1 MDREEAFDLVK
12 KYIKNKNLIK
22 HCLAVEAI
30 IKGIAKELNKVKS
43 RSKDKKLF
51 DEKKWAIAGLVH
63 DIDYE
68 STAKDPK
75 NHSLVGAEILK
86 KNNFEKDIIYAVK
99 AHNSIHNLPLQSKL
113 DIALFAADPLS
124 GLIVASALIKPEKKI
139 KAINSQFVLNRF
151 KEKSFARSADRNQ
164 ILACER
170 IGFTLKEFIEIALTS
185 MQEIDK
191 DLGL

>member
-1 MDREEAFDLVK
+1 MDREKAFDLVK

-22 HCLAVEAI
+22 HSLAVEAI
-30 IKGIAKELNKVKS
+30 MKEIAKELNNVKS
-43 RSKDKKLF
+43 KSKGKKLC

-75 NHSLVGAEILK
+75 NHSLIGAEILK
-86 KNNFEKDIIYAVK
+86 KNNFEEDIIYAVK
-99 AHNSIHNLPLQSKL
+99 VHNQIHNLPLQSKL

-124 GLIVASALIKPEKKI
+124 GLIVASVLINPEKKI
-139 KAINSQFVLNRF
+139 KEIDSQFVLNRF
-151 KEKSFARSADRNQ
+151 KEKSFARGADRNQ

-170 IGFTLKEFIEIALTS
+170 IGFTLKEFIEIALIS
-185 MQEIDK
+185 MQKIDK

>member
-1 MDREEAFDLVK
+1 MDREKAFDLVK
-12 KYIKNKNLIK
+12 KYLKNKNLIK

-30 IKGIAKELNKVKS
+30 MKGIAKELNKVKS
-43 RSKDKKLF
+43 RSEDKKLF

-68 STAKDPK
+68 STAKDPQ
-75 NHSLVGAEILK
+75 NHSLIGAEILK
-86 KNNFEKDIIYAVK
+86 KNNFEEDIIYAVK

-139 KAINSQFVLNRF
+139 KAIDTQFVLNRF
-151 KEKSFARSADRNQ
+151 KEKSFAKGADRNQ

-170 IGFTLKEFIEIALTS
+170 IGFTLKEFIEIALIS
-185 MQEIDK
+185 MQKIDK

>member
-30 IKGIAKELNKVKS
+30 MKGIAKELNKVKS

-68 STAKDPK
+68 STARDPE
-75 NHSLVGAEILK
+75 NHSLIGAEILK
-86 KNNFEKDIIYAVK
+86 KNNFGEDIIYAVK

-139 KAINSQFVLNRF
+139 KAIDTQFVLNRF
-151 KEKSFARSADRNQ
+151 KEKSFAKGADRSQ

-170 IGFTLKEFIEIALTS
+170 IGLTLKEFIEIALIS
-185 MQEIDK
+185 MQKIDK

>member
-1 MDREEAFDLVK
+1 MDREKAFDLVK

-30 IKGIAKELNKVKS
+30 MKGIAKELNKVKS

-68 STAKDPK
+68 STAKDPEK
-75 NHSLVGAEILK
+75 HSLIGAEILK
-86 KNNFEKDIIYAVK
+86 KNNFGEDIIYAVK

-113 DIALFAADPLS
+113 DIALFTTDPLS

-151 KEKSFARSADRNQ
+151 KEKSFAKGADRNQ
-164 ILACER
+164 ILVCER
-170 IGFTLKEFIEIALTS
+170 IGLTLKEFTEIALIS
-185 MQEIDK
+185 MQKIDK
-191 DLGL
+191 ELGL

>member
-1 MDREEAFDLVK
+1 MDREEAFELVK
-12 KYIKNKNLIK
+12 KYLKNKNLVK

-30 IKGIAKELNKVKS
+30 MKGIAKELNKVKS

-68 STAKDPK
+68 STSKDPE
-75 NHSLVGAEILK
+75 NHSLVSAEILK
-86 KNNFEKDIIYAVK
+86 KNNFEEDIIYAVK
-99 AHNSIHNLPLQSKL
+99 VHNSIHNLPLQSKL

-139 KAINSQFVLNRF
+139 KAIDTQFVLNRF
-151 KEKSFARSADRNQ
+151 KEKSFAKGADRSQ

-170 IGFTLKEFIEIALTS
+170 IGLTLKEFIEIALIS
-185 MQEIDK
+185 MQKIDK

>member
-12 KYIKNKNLIK
+12 KYLKNKNLIK

-30 IKGIAKELNKVKS
+30 MKGIAKELNKVKS

-68 STAKDPK
+68 STAKDPQ
-75 NHSLVGAEILK
+75 NHSLVGAEILE
-86 KNNFEKDIIYAVK
+86 KNNFGEDIIYAVK

-124 GLIVASALIKPEKKI
+124 GLIVASVLIKPEKKI
-139 KAINSQFVLNRF
+139 KAINTQFVLNRF
-151 KEKSFARSADRNQ
+151 KEKSFARGANRNQ

-170 IGFTLKEFIEIALTS
+170 MGFTLKKFIEIALTS
-185 MQEIDK
+185 MQKINK

>member
-1 MDREEAFDLVK
+1 MDREKAFDLVK

-30 IKGIAKELNKVKS
+30 MKGIAKELNKVKS

-68 STAKDPK
+68 STAKDPEK
-75 NHSLVGAEILK
+75 HSLIGAEILK
-86 KNNFEKDIIYAVK
+86 KNNFGEDIIYAVK

-113 DIALFAADPLS
+113 DIALFTTDPLS

-151 KEKSFARSADRNQ
+151 KEKSFAKGADRNQ
-164 ILACER
+164 ILVCKR
-170 IGFTLKEFIEIALTS
+170 IGLTLKEFTEIALIS
-185 MQEIDK
+185 MQKIDK
-191 DLGL
+191 ELGL

>member
-1 MDREEAFDLVK
+1 MDREKAFDLVK

-30 IKGIAKELNKVKS
+30 MEGIAKELNKVKS
-43 RSKDKKLF
+43 KSKDKKLF
-51 DEKKWAIAGLVH
+51 DEKKWAITGLVH

-68 STAKDPK
+68 STAKDPE
-75 NHSLVGAEILK
+75 NHSLVGAEILE
-86 KNNFEKDIIYAVK
+86 KNNFGEDIIYAVK
-99 AHNSIHNLPLQSKL
+99 AHNSIHNLPLQSNL
-113 DIALFAADPLS
+113 DIALSATDPLS

-139 KAINSQFVLNRF
+139 KEINTQFVLNRF
-151 KEKSFARSADRNQ
+151 KEKSFAEGADRSQ

-170 IGFTLKEFIEIALTS
+170 IGLTLKEFIEIALIS
-185 MQEIDK
+185 MQKIDE